1 MTFERSR
8 VPVTRIIAA
17 AMNINE
23 DVTQQV
29 VAISRCPMFKAS
41 RKTQTLT
48 AKIDEPS
55 SRVFMVHQFL

>member
-1 MTFERSR
+1 MTLERSS
-8 VPVTRIIAA
+8 VLVTKIIAA
-17 AMNINE
+17 TMNINE

-29 VAISRCPMFKAS
+29 VAISRSPIFKAS

-55 SRVFMVHQFL
+55 SLIFIVHQFL